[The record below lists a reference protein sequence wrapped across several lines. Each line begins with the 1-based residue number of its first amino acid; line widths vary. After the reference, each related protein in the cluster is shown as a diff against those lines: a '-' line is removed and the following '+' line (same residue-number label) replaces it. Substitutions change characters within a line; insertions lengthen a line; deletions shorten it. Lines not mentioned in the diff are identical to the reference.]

1 MSSYFFSRLK
11 KRGVKKMFYY
21 FLAIQTIIMYIV
33 LVFVVVKLSMV
44 LFEYLDEEL
53 SNIEFTKENLIILMT
68 KIKNFRFTV
77 IKEKIRTF
85 YKNTRDGLKM
95 SIKRLRSIKSIYEIV
110 NTDHKET
117 DLPYNIEK

>member
-1 MSSYFFSRLK
+1 
-11 KRGVKKMFYY
+11 MFYY

-33 LVFVVVKLSMV
+33 LVFVAVKLSMV
-44 LFEYLDEEL
+44 LLEYLDEEL

-77 IKEKIRTF
+77 IKEKISTF
-85 YKNTRDGLKM
+85 YKDTRDGLKM
-95 SIKRLRSIKSIYEIV
+95 SIKRLKFIESIYEIIH
-110 NTDHKET
+110 TDHKET

>member
-1 MSSYFFSRLK
+1 
-11 KRGVKKMFYY
+11 MFYY

-33 LVFVVVKLSMV
+33 LVFVAVKLSMV
-44 LFEYLDEEL
+44 LLEYLDKEL
-53 SNIEFTKENLIILMT
+53 SNIEFTKENLIIVMT

-85 YKNTRDGLKM
+85 YKNTRDSLKK
-95 SIKRLRSIKSIYEIV
+95 SIKRLRSIESIYEIIY
-110 NTDHKET
+110 TDHKET

>member
-1 MSSYFFSRLK
+1 
-11 KRGVKKMFYY
+11 MFYY

-33 LVFVVVKLSMV
+33 LVFVAVKLSMI

-53 SNIEFTKENLIILMT
+53 SNIEFTKENLIIVMT

-77 IKEKIRTF
+77 IKEKIWTF
-85 YKNTRDGLKM
+85 YKNTKDGLKM
-95 SIKRLRSIKSIYEIV
+95 SIKRLRSIKSIYEIIH
-110 NTDHKET
+110 TDNKET

>member
-1 MSSYFFSRLK
+1 
-11 KRGVKKMFYY
+11 MFYY

-33 LVFVVVKLSMV
+33 LIFVAVKLSMM
-44 LFEYLDEEL
+44 LLEYLDEEL
-53 SNIEFTKENLIILMT
+53 SNIEFTKETLIIVMA

>member
-1 MSSYFFSRLK
+1 
-11 KRGVKKMFYY
+11 MFYY

-33 LVFVVVKLSMV
+33 LVFVVVKLSMA

>member
-1 MSSYFFSRLK
+1 MSSYFFLEW
-11 KRGVKKMFYY
+11 KREEIEKMIYY

-44 LFEYLDEEL
+44 LLEYLDKEL
-53 SNIEFTKENLIILMT
+53 SNIEFTKETLIIVMA